1 MPPTFRRGPRPNTRR
16 PRRSQLIYNWGGFYV
31 GINGGGA
38 SSHNCYT
45 ITNVNNV
52 AVNPNSEGCHDATG
66 GMAGGQVGYR
76 WQMANWVFGVEAQGD
91 WANLKGSNSS
101 LVAIVPFTNQ
111 TKIDAIGLFTGQVG
125 YAFSNVL
132 LYVKGG
138 GAVTDN
144 KYSSFFAAT
153 GVHLYSASET
163 RWGGAVGAGVEFGF
177 GPGWSVGPRIRPF
190 VHGQQSVTFTPSSTP
205 STASTP
211 SSRTSTWAR
220 CGSTTLL
227 AARWSRGIESG
238 LKSASPGGNPGLL
251 HLRFFHGHNGPEA
264 GPVSVPQI
272 QVRRQRA
279 SLLLAH
285 DLSGKPLHTLHQ
297 VQGKLFPD
305 HA

>member
-1 MPPTFRRGPRPNTRR
+1 MQRVVMIAAGLVAGFAATANAADLPARAPAQYTAPPPIA
-16 PRRSQLIYNWGGFYV
+16 LIYNWGGFYV

-144 KYSSFFAAT
+144 KYSSFFTAT
-153 GVHLYSASET
+153 GVQIYTASET

-177 GPGWSVGPRIRPF
+177 GPGWSVALEYNHLFMGSN
-190 VHGQQSVTFTPSSTP
+190 SVTFTPINAVNRIDTIKQDVDMG
-205 STASTP
+205 TVRINYTF
-211 SSRTSTWAR
+211 
-220 CGSTTLL
+220 G
-227 AARWSRGIESG
+227 
-238 LKSASPGGNPGLL
+238 
-251 HLRFFHGHNGPEA
+251 
-264 GPVSVPQI
+264 GPVVA
-272 QVRRQRA
+272 RY
-279 SLLLAH
+279 
-285 DLSGKPLHTLHQ
+285 
-297 VQGKLFPD
+297 
-305 HA
+305 